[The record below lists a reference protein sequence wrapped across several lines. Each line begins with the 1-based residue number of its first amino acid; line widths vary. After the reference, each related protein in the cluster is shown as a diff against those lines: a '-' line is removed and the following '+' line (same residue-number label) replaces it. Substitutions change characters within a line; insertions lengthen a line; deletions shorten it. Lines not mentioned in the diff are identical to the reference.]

1 MYNSNVVQLE
11 KEIADV
17 INRSGLEISVINL
30 ILTKLAN
37 ESAVILN
44 QIVQNEQEE
53 LLAKQGIEEATVTGV
68 VDNEIK

>member
-44 QIVQNEQEE
+44 QIIQNEQEE
-53 LLAKQGIEEATVTGV
+53 LLAKQGIEEATVTGA

>member
-11 KEIADV
+11 KEIANV

-30 ILTKLAN
+30 ILTKLVN
-37 ESAVILN
+37 ESAAILN

-53 LLAKQGIEEATVTGV
+53 LLAKQGIEEATIAE
-68 VDNEIK
+68 DSEIK

>member
-53 LLAKQGIEEATVTGV
+53 LLAKQGIEEATIAE
-68 VDNEIK
+68 DSEIK

>member
-11 KEIADV
+11 KEIANV

-53 LLAKQGIEEATVTGV
+53 LLAKQGIEEATIAE
-68 VDNEIK
+68 DSEIK